1 MKVVT
6 AEEMREIDRE
16 TIEKRGI
23 PGAVLMER
31 AGLAVASRIKELFG
45 RKRVIVVSG
54 SGNNGGDGLVVA
66 RNLHNEGWDVRV
78 FLTSKAEDLKGDAL
92 LQYNIAIKFGVAVQP
107 VEELLTHHSS
117 LITHHSIIVDAILG
131 TGLSKNVTGTLSE
144 VISLLNKS
152 NIPVISVDIPSGISS
167 DNGHVMGEAV
177 KADYTVTF
185 GLPKMGHLLY
195 PGAEYSGKLFIE
207 DIGFPEELLRSE
219 KLNIEL
225 LTKDNVST
233 LILKRHKY
241 SHKGDYGHVLIVAGS
256 RGKTG
261 AALMAS
267 KACLRTGAGLVTIGV
282 PESLSEVF
290 QSRVTEEMTLVL
302 PDKGDGT
309 LSGKASDKILDFLNK
324 TADLL
329 AIGPGIGVSADTE
342 RLMRA
347 LIKNS
352 SKPIVIDADGIN
364 SIKGER
370 GILSKAKAPVIL
382 TPHPGEMARLLS
394 QKSEVRSQKS
404 EVAAGFSLRDEI
416 EKDRIN
422 TAMSFAK
429 ETGTY
434 LVLKGVPTVVAVPD
448 GRSFIN
454 STGNPGMATGGV
466 GDVLTGM
473 ISGFLSQSMNP
484 LHACILGVYM
494 HGLAGDVAASEKG
507 QYPLIATD
515 IIDKIPD
522 AFYSLKSY
530 EIHIPSTPCKG
541 S

>member
-16 TIEKRGI
+16 TIEERGI
-23 PGAVLMER
+23 PGVVLMER
-31 AGLAVASRIKELFG
+31 AGLAVVSKIKEIFG
-45 RKRVIVVSG
+45 RKKVIVISG

-78 FLTSKAEDLKGDAL
+78 FLSSKPENLKGDAS
-92 LQYNIAIKFGVAVQP
+92 LQYKASVKFGLDIQP
-107 VEELLTHHSS
+107 IEELLDNYSTIFSR
-117 LITHHSIIVDAILG
+117 HSIIVDAILG

-152 NIPVISVDIPSGISS
+152 NLPVISVDIPSGISS
-167 DNGHVMGEAV
+167 DSGHVMGEAV

-185 GLPKMGHLLY
+185 GLPKRGHFLY
-195 PGAEYSGKLFIE
+195 PGAEYSGRLFIE

-225 LTKDNVST
+225 LMKDDVSA
-233 LILKRHKY
+233 LIPERRKY

-256 RGKTG
+256 KGKTG

-282 PESLSEVF
+282 PESLSDVF
-290 QSRVTEEMTLVL
+290 QSRVTEEMTLIL
-302 PDKGDGT
+302 PDRGDGT
-309 LSGKASDKILDFLNK
+309 LSAKALDKILDFLNK
-324 TADLL
+324 TADVL
-329 AIGPGIGVSADTE
+329 AIGPGIGVSIETKK
-342 RLMRA
+342 LMKI

-352 SKPIVIDADGIN
+352 SIPIVIDADGIN
-364 SIKGER
+364 SIKEGR
-370 GILSKAKAPVIL
+370 GFFLKTEAPVIL

-394 QKSEVRSQKS
+394 QKSKVSSKEV
-404 EVAAGFSLRDEI
+404 

-422 TAMSFAK
+422 TAISFAK

-434 LVLKGVPTVVAVPD
+434 LVLKGVPTIVAAPD
-448 GRSFIN
+448 GISFIN

-473 ISGFLSQSMNP
+473 ISGFLSQSINP

-494 HGLAGDVAASEKG
+494 HGLAGDIAASEKG
-507 QYPLIATD
+507 QHPLIATD
-515 IIDKIPD
+515 IIDKIPF
-522 AFYSLKSY
+522 AFYSLK
-530 EIHIPSTPCKG
+530 CDG
-541 S
+541 

>member
-16 TIEKRGI
+16 TIEERGI
-23 PGAVLMER
+23 PGVVLMER
-31 AGLAVASRIKELFG
+31 AGLAVVSKIKEIFG
-45 RKRVIVVSG
+45 RKKVIVISG

-78 FLTSKAEDLKGDAL
+78 FLSSKPENLKGDAS
-92 LQYNIAIKFGVAVQP
+92 LQYKAAVKFGLDIQP
-107 VEELLTHHSS
+107 IKELLDNYST
-117 LITHHSIIVDAILG
+117 IFGRHSIIIDAILG

-152 NIPVISVDIPSGISS
+152 NLPVISVDIPSGISS
-167 DNGHVMGEAV
+167 DSGHVMGEAV

-185 GLPKMGHLLY
+185 GLPKRGHLLY
-195 PGAEYSGKLFIE
+195 PGAEYSGRLFIE

-225 LTKDNVST
+225 LMKDDVSV
-233 LILKRHKY
+233 LIPERRKY

-256 RGKTG
+256 KGKTG

-282 PESLSEVF
+282 PESLSDVF
-290 QSRVTEEMTLVL
+290 QSRVTEEMTLIL
-302 PDKGDGT
+302 PDRGDGT
-309 LSGKASDKILDFLNK
+309 LSAKALDKILDFLNK
-324 TADLL
+324 TADVL
-329 AIGPGIGVSADTE
+329 AIGPGIGVSIETKK
-342 RLMRA
+342 LMKT

-352 SKPIVIDADGIN
+352 SIPIIIDADGIN

-370 GILSKAKAPVIL
+370 GIFSKTEAPVIL

-394 QKSEVRSQKS
+394 QKSEVRSQKP
-404 EVAAGFSLRDEI
+404 EVAAGISLRDEI
-416 EKDRIN
+416 ERDRLN
-422 TAMSFAK
+422 TAMSFSK

-434 LVLKGVPTVVAVPD
+434 LVLKGVPTVVATPD

-454 STGNPGMATGGV
+454 SAGNPGMATGGV

-473 ISGFLSQSMNP
+473 ISGFLSQTMNP

-494 HGLAGDVAASEKG
+494 HGLAGDIAASEKG
-507 QYPLIATD
+507 QHPLIATD
-515 IIDKIPD
+515 IIDKIPF
-522 AFYSLKSY
+522 AFYSLK
-530 EIHIPSTPCKG
+530 CDG
-541 S
+541 